1 MGLMSGKPRST
12 NDGTMGWV
20 DLVQA
25 PDVWFF
31 HGLSSRLDTTRTVV
45 TARQKGQTVPL
56 ARSVGYDCTVIGR
69 DFDNTLARKFG
80 IPLRTIQ
87 LALRTPQCGIS
98 LSSRNVMCILASRL
112 KGIPS
117 IHFTDNDITA
127 HVDGLR
133 YEELYNRL
141 EATATHTVV
150 PCAFATEEFTQW
162 GADPASI
169 HTYDG
174 YKEDVY
180 VAEFDP
186 DPEFTEQL
194 PFESGEYVVVRPEAL
209 SAAYVDADTIVPDL
223 LAGMVEQGLKIVY
236 LSRGRGDEKLARHYP
251 REEVYSPEKA
261 LHGLQLTWHARCV
274 LTGSGT
280 MGREA
285 ACMGKPAVSF
295 FPSPLLSVDRELVAD
310 GRMYHS
316 RDPNAIIDHLMEL
329 DADDLEP
336 DRSRSQR
343 VRTEVIELTNE
354 LIETVSGGGN

>member
-1 MGLMSGKPRST
+1 MSDGLGPADERIR
-12 NDGTMGWV
+12 GWV

-31 HGLSSRLDTTRTVV
+31 DGLIDGLDVTRTTV

-56 ARSVGYDCTVIGR
+56 AQTIGYDCTVIGR

-87 LALRTPQCGIS
+87 LALRAPQCGVS
-98 LSSRNVMCILASRL
+98 LSSRNVMCLLASRF
-112 KGIPS
+112 KGVPS

-133 YEELYNRL
+133 FEELYNLL
-141 EATATHTVV
+141 EATATHSIV
-150 PCAFATEEFTQW
+150 PRAFETGELTRW
-162 GADPASI
+162 GADPSSV

-180 VAEFDP
+180 IAAFDP
-186 DPEFTEQL
+186 EPDFTDQL
-194 PFESGEYVVVRPEAL
+194 PFEHGEYVVVRPEAL

-223 LAGMVEQGLKIVY
+223 LTGMVERGLNVVY
-236 LSRGRGDEKLARHYP
+236 LSRGRGDEKHAQRYP
-251 REEVYSPEKA
+251 QDRVYSPETA
-261 LHGLQLTWHARCV
+261 LHGLQLAWHARCV

-295 FPSPLLSVDRELVAD
+295 FPNQLLSVDRELVAD

-316 RDPNAIIDHLMEL
+316 RDPDTILDYLVGL
-329 DADDLEP
+329 DADDLAP

-343 VRTEVIELTNE
+343 VRTEVLELTNE
-354 LIETVSGGGN
+354 LIETVSGDG